1 MPEASAKNSGV
12 KWEKF
17 SDKPGDKSIVRILTV
32 DDNEASRYSVARAL
46 REAGYQVIEARTGNQ
61 ALTLAA
67 EVPDLIMLDVNLP
80 DMHGFEV
87 CKKIKGNPATA
98 HIPVL
103 HLSCTAV
110 EPESRVEGLASG
122 ADAYLTEPLDRS
134 ELVATVA
141 ALLRLKAAETLA
153 RQQAEFAEVAR
164 LELARLN
171 ETLETRVNERT
182 MELKVANES
191 LRQLSSHL
199 LRMQDDERR
208 RIARELHDGIGQ
220 LLVAIKMNN
229 DSIVRESLSE
239 AGRMAVLQNGTMVE
253 EILSGIRTISHL
265 LHPPLLDEAGL
276 PSALRWY
283 VDEFSQRSG
292 IKVMLECDP
301 ELGRLP
307 AELETAVFRIV
318 QEGLGNVHRHAQ
330 SPTAD
335 VLLLLQDGIL
345 RLEIRDAGCGIPPE
359 RQTDIL
365 LRGRSGVGLRGM
377 RERVAQFGGKFEIES
392 SQGTRIKAELPVDES
407 QQARATAASS

>member
-1 MPEASAKNSGV
+1 MPEATRRGGV
-12 KWEKF
+12 KWEDF
-17 SDKPGDKSIVRILTV
+17 GSSATNNAAVRILAV
-32 DDNEASRYSVARAL
+32 DDNEPSRYSVTRAL
-46 REAGYQVIEARTGNQ
+46 REAGYQVLEAGTGKQ
-61 ALTLAA
+61 ALILAA
-67 EVPDLIMLDVNLP
+67 DLPDLIMLDVNLP

-87 CKKIKGNPATA
+87 CKMIKTNPATA

-103 HLSCTAV
+103 HVSCTAV
-110 EPESRVEGLASG
+110 EPEARVQGLASG
-122 ADAYLTEPLDRS
+122 ADGYLTEPIDRS

-171 ETLETRVNERT
+171 ETLETRVSERT
-182 MELKVANES
+182 IELKAANDS

-199 LRMQDDERR
+199 LKMQDDERR

-220 LLVAIKMNN
+220 LLVAIKLNN
-229 DSIVRESLSE
+229 DCLGRESLSDV
-239 AGRMAVLQNGTMVE
+239 GRTAVLQNGTMVE

-292 IKVMLECDP
+292 IQVKLECDP
-301 ELGRLP
+301 ELGRMP

-330 SPTAD
+330 SPTAAVRLD
-335 VLLLLQDGIL
+335 VKDGTLQ
-345 RLEIRDAGCGIPPE
+345 LEIEDAGCGISPE
-359 RQTDIL
+359 RQTEIL
-365 LRGRSGVGLRGM
+365 LRGRSGVGLRGI
-377 RERVAQFGGKFEIES
+377 RERVAQFSGTFEIES
-392 SQGTRIKAELPVDES
+392 NAGTRIKAQLPLDEA
-407 QQARATAASS
+407 QKVKANAAS

>member
-1 MPEASAKNSGV
+1 MSKTTARKNGV
-12 KWEKF
+12 KWEDF
-17 SDKPGDKSIVRILTV
+17 SGQPTDNTGIRILAV

-46 REAGYQVIEARTGNQ
+46 REAGYQVMEARTGSQ

-67 EVPDLIMLDVNLP
+67 EGPDLIMLDVNLP
-80 DMHGFEV
+80 DIHGFEV

-110 EPESRVEGLASG
+110 EPESRVQGLASG
-122 ADAYLTEPLDRS
+122 ADAYLTEPIDRS
-134 ELVATVA
+134 ELVATVG
-141 ALLRLKAAETLA
+141 ALLRLKAAETQA
-153 RQQAEFAEVAR
+153 RHQAEFAEVAR

-182 MELKVANES
+182 AELKVANDS
-191 LRQLSSHL
+191 LRQLSSNL

-229 DSIVRESLSE
+229 DSIVRENLSE
-239 AGRMAVLQNGTMVE
+239 QARTAILQNGTMVE

-292 IKVMLECDP
+292 IKVLLECDP

-307 AELETAVFRIV
+307 PELETAVFRIV
-318 QEGLGNVHRHAQ
+318 QEGLGNVHRHAE
-330 SPTAD
+330 SPTAE
-335 VLLLLQDGIL
+335 VRLTLKDGTL
-345 RLEIRDAGCGIPPE
+345 GLEVGDAGCGISPE
-359 RQTDIL
+359 QQTDIL
-365 LRGRSGVGLRGM
+365 LRGRSGVGLRGI
-377 RERVAQFGGKFEIES
+377 RERIAQFGGRFELES
-392 SQGTRIKAELPVDES
+392 SGGTRIKVELPVDEA
-407 QQARATAASS
+407 QHTKAIGAS

>member
-1 MPEASAKNSGV
+1 MSEARAKRNGV
-12 KWEKF
+12 KWEDF
-17 SDKPGDKSIVRILTV
+17 SSKPMDTTAIRILAV

-46 REAGYQVIEARTGNQ
+46 REAGYQVMEARTGSQ
-61 ALTLAA
+61 ALNLAA
-67 EVPDLIMLDVNLP
+67 EGPDLIMLDVNLP

-110 EPESRVEGLASG
+110 EPESRVQGLASG
-122 ADAYLTEPLDRS
+122 ADAYLTEPIDRS
-134 ELVATVA
+134 ELVATVG

-182 MELKVANES
+182 AELKVANDS
-191 LRQLSSHL
+191 LRQLSSNL

-229 DSIVRESLSE
+229 DSILRENFSE
-239 AGRMAVLQNGTMVE
+239 QARMAVLQNGTMVE

-292 IKVMLECDP
+292 IKVVLECDP

-307 AELETAVFRIV
+307 AELETAIFRIV

-330 SPTAD
+330 SPTAE
-335 VLLLLQDGIL
+335 VRLAVKDGML
-345 RLEIRDAGCGIPPE
+345 YLEVTDAGCGISPE

-365 LRGRSGVGLRGM
+365 LRGRSGVGLRGI

-392 SQGTRIKAELPVDES
+392 SGGTRIKAALLVDE
-407 QQARATAASS
+407 ALRTKAAGAS